1 MGESETSMSESL
13 EWHKSLL
20 MKMERVKETEEE
32 QGKFGCNVSWVYGIN
47 TSGRSKPFMA
57 LPNNQILYRV
67 SSFAVLYNL
76 ETSSQRLIEGHRAEV
91 DCIAYNYSQDILAT
105 V

>member
-1 MGESETSMSESL
+1 
-13 EWHKSLL
+13 
-20 MKMERVKETEEE
+20 
-32 QGKFGCNVSWVYGIN
+32 
-47 TSGRSKPFMA
+47 MA

-67 SSFAVLYNL
+67 SSFAILYNL